1 MSQGS
6 VKDMR
11 KQLRNVVQESLNEVL
26 LKELKHELMKHIDQR
41 LDAIMKHLGTVLDT
55 IDQRSKDVSS
65 SVLRAIPPLLP
76 GVRPSDLNT

>member
-11 KQLRNVVQESLNEVL
+11 KQLRNVVQESLNDALIREV
-26 LKELKHELMKHIDQR
+26 KSELMKHIDQR
-41 LDAIMKHLGTVLDT
+41 LDGIMKHMNTVLDSL
-55 IDQRSKDVSS
+55 DKRSKDVSS

-76 GVRPSDLNT
+76 GVKPSDLNT